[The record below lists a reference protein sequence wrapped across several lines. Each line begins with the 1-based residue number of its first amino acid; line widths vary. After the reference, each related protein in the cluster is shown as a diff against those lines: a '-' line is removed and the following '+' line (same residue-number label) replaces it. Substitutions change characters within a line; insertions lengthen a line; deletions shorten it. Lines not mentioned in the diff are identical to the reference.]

1 MSEIV
6 KRETLET
13 TREATQTRAETGD
26 GVRLAQGRFLDE
38 LPGAA
43 FAAVTLIW
51 VICSFAGLFWHDLPA
66 EFITHVHAF
75 EQLVLGSHTVTVAAR
90 AGSVAGIG
98 RTIYGFVNRNPG

>member
-1 MSEIV
+1 MSEIA

-13 TREATQTRAETGD
+13 TRETTKTTEAGD

-43 FAAVTLIW
+43 FAAVTLVW
-51 VICSFAGLFWHDLPA
+51 VISSFAGLFWRNLPA

-75 EQLVLGSHTVTVAAR
+75 AQLVLGPHVTVASR
-90 AGSVAGIG
+90 VISVAGIG
-98 RTIYGFVNRNPG
+98 KAIYHFVNRGPG

>member
-1 MSEIV
+1 MSEIA

-13 TREATQTRAETGD
+13 TREATDIKETGE

-51 VICSFAGLFWHDLPA
+51 VISSFAGLIWRNLPA

-75 EQLVLGSHTVTVAAR
+75 SQLVLGSHAVTVASCANGA
-90 AGSVAGIG
+90 AGVGKK
-98 RTIYGFVNRNPG
+98 IYDFVNRNPG